1 MQAAATVAATPKS
14 IICPITME
22 IMTDPV
28 VVVNGDTF
36 ERNAIEKWFSNNKTW
51 IVGNNTNNITLPTTN
66 ETITDTSVYPNRAL
80 KLYIQWWVTQNPQ
93 PVPSLMNEFIPQI
106 KQKPAPRPD
115 SPRYLSAE
123 FAGFLSNAH
132 RVLSSSSVRGF
143 GTSTLIEF
151 SLSSSSRQPSSRI
164 VPFDG

>member
-36 ERNAIEKWFSNNKTW
+36 ERNAIEKWF
-51 IVGNNTNNITLPTTN
+51 TNNITLPTTN
-66 ETITDTSVYPNRAL
+66 ETITDTSVYPNTAL
-80 KLYIQWWVTQNPQ
+80 KLYIQWWVAQNPQ

-143 GTSTLIEF
+143 GSNTLIEF
-151 SLSSSSRQPSSRI
+151 SLSRRQPSSRI